1 MIIGELKRRMRTIIQ
16 AHLLL
21 PVTHFHIFADIYFH
35 SSKKI
40 DNAKVLLKS
49 CVIDLGQQRKYRF
62 YFTSFGWI
70 NISLDIRILKFIQ
83 IAQNE
88 LNISRRKWL
97 RMFHTKFLV
106 LFIEIVMFLRKFVM
120 FEIDIL
126 IEFDV
131 LYVCL
136 DALTMFLL
144 VVRDNGA
151 TSHSV

>member
-1 MIIGELKRRMRTIIQ
+1 M
-16 AHLLL
+16 
-21 PVTHFHIFADIYFH
+21 
-35 SSKKI
+35 
-40 DNAKVLLKS
+40 
-49 CVIDLGQQRKYRF
+49 
-62 YFTSFGWI
+62 
-70 NISLDIRILKFIQ
+70 
-83 IAQNE
+83 
-88 LNISRRKWL
+88 

-120 FEIDIL
+120 FDIDIL

-136 DALTMFLL
+136 DILTMFLL